1 MLQKAPVLQVE
12 RLVKAAT
19 PLTPESKTRPQTVL
33 CQNDV
38 STLHNDTNMD
48 TLTWES
54 MEVDSHPESP
64 SSGH

>member
-33 CQNDV
+33 CQTV
-38 STLHNDTNMD
+38 STLHNDTSMD

>member
-33 CQNDV
+33 CQTV
-38 STLHNDTNMD
+38 STLRNDTNMD

-54 MEVDSHPESP
+54 MEVDSHPEPP

>member
-33 CQNDV
+33 CQTV

-48 TLTWES
+48 TLTKES

>member
-33 CQNDV
+33 CQTV

-48 TLTWES
+48 TLT
-54 MEVDSHPESP
+54 
-64 SSGH
+64 